1 MPFLVMSSA
10 LALPAAFR
18 TIEKTMPGNKPTKKD
33 YLGRIRLV
41 ADMMARGYRK
51 ADIKT
56 VCRRRFGVCYRTVEN
71 YISKA
76 RKFLLSELATTR
88 EDQKARALDLYRGVI
103 RDSSGNVTVRERL
116 IAQTRVDKILG
127 LEEPLTIHQQGIM
140 KHEHTAESQL
150 VDILRD
156 NPEKRDVVL
165 DLARRVGMGQDSG
178 PFITG

>member
-1 MPFLVMSSA
+1 
-10 LALPAAFR
+10 
-18 TIEKTMPGNKPTKKD
+18 MPGNKPTKKD
-33 YLGRIRLV
+33 YLSRVRLV

-56 VCRRRFGVCYRTVEN
+56 ICRKRFGVCYRTVEN
-71 YISKA
+71 YIRRA

-116 IAQTRVDKILG
+116 IAQQRIDKILG

-140 KHEHTAESQL
+140 KHEHTAESRL

-156 NPEKRDVVL
+156 DPGKRDVVL
-165 DLARRVGMGQDSG
+165 ELARRVRVEPDSS
-178 PFITG
+178 PFISG